1 MTTAALKDV
10 IQRGETL
17 LVALSDEQY
26 SQKIPAAYDASIGGH
41 YRHCLDHFKAF
52 FDGLGTGTM
61 DYDARA
67 RDPRLENDRAFALA
81 MTQTLGAQAAA
92 LTASAFDRS
101 IHVRCQTSYTDASE
115 AVAKSTVAREAMF
128 CVSHA
133 VHHHAL
139 IGLMCSLL
147 DVPLPS
153 GFGVAPSTMKHR
165 ENACAA

>member
-1 MTTAALKDV
+1 MTTAALSDV

-17 LVALSDEQY
+17 LVTLSDEQY

-52 FDGLGTGTM
+52 FDGLETGTM

-67 RDPRLENDRAFALA
+67 RDPRLENDRALALTL
-81 MTQTLGAQAAA
+81 TQTLSAQAAS
-92 LTASAFDRS
+92 LPASAFDRS
-101 IHVRCQTSYTDASE
+101 IQVRCQTSYTDVGE
-115 AVAKSTVAREAMF
+115 AVANSTVAREAMF

-139 IGLMCSLL
+139 IGMMCSLL
-147 DVPLPS
+147 HVPLPPD
-153 GFGVAPSTMKHR
+153 FGVAPSTKKHR
-165 ENACAA
+165 EIARAA